1 MSNKLIAAVALS
13 LLSIFTL
20 IWQQDQMTIFFGT
33 DTAVLSIIFITAG
46 GALTA
51 MCAGT
56 ETSDRIT
63 AKAEAFATGSILIAV
78 VATFVGLVAILA
90 NLDDPAM
97 IGPALAAC
105 LLCGL
110 WAAVYKFLCN
120 LIITSRS

>member
-1 MSNKLIAAVALS
+1 MPNKLMLAVLI
-13 LLSIFTL
+13 SITAIFSL
-20 IWQQDQMTIFFGT
+20 IWQQDQMTMFIGM
-33 DTAVLSIIFITAG
+33 VSLVSIIIVTVG

>member
-20 IWQQDQMTIFFGT
+20 IGQQDQMTMFFGT

-46 GALTA
+46 GAITA

>member
-20 IWQQDQMTIFFGT
+20 IWQQDQMTMFFGT

-51 MCAGT
+51 MCAET

>member
-1 MSNKLIAAVALS
+1 MSIKLIAAVALS

-20 IWQQDQMTIFFGT
+20 IWQQDQMTMFFGT

>member
-1 MSNKLIAAVALS
+1 MSNKLIAGVALS

-20 IWQQDQMTIFFGT
+20 IWQQDQMTMFFGT

>member
-20 IWQQDQMTIFFGT
+20 IWQQDQMTMFFGT

-56 ETSDRIT
+56 ETGDRIT

>member
-1 MSNKLIAAVALS
+1 MSNKLIAALALS

-20 IWQQDQMTIFFGT
+20 IWQQDQMTMFFGT

>member
-20 IWQQDQMTIFFGT
+20 IWQQDQMTMFFGT

-46 GALTA
+46 GAITA

>member
-20 IWQQDQMTIFFGT
+20 IWQQDQMTMFFGT

-56 ETSDRIT
+56 ATSYRIT

>member
-20 IWQQDQMTIFFGT
+20 IWQQDQITMFFGT
-33 DTAVLSIIFITAG
+33 DTAVLSIIFITTG

>member
-20 IWQQDQMTIFFGT
+20 IWQQDQMTMFFGT

-56 ETSDRIT
+56 ETSDRVT

>member
-1 MSNKLIAAVALS
+1 MSNKLITAVVLS
-13 LLSIFTL
+13 LIAIGTL
-20 IWQQDQMTIFFGT
+20 IWQQDQMTMFIGT
-33 DTAVLSIIFITAG
+33 VSLVSIILVTAG
-46 GALTA
+46 GALTS
-51 MCAGT
+51 MCAET

-63 AKAEAFATGSILIAV
+63 VKAEAFATGSILIAV